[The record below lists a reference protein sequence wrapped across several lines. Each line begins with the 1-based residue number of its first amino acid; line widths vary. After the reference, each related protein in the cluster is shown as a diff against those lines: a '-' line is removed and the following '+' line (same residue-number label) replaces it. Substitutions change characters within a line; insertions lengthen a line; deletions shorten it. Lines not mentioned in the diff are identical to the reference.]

1 MPTPIINHPRTG
13 TRRRLIHLI
22 PVLSAF
28 LVLLSNPTL
37 ATAIELPASPPTE
50 EAPKAPPIERLAT
63 IGASATAGFGTYF
76 WRYENGQPVRDSTT
90 LAKFIRAASNDQLVV
105 TDLGTAQ
112 FFTNPAGIGSLIV
125 TRALRSRPDL
135 VIGIDFLFWF
145 CYGSIGIEARPMRTP
160 EARMAMLEEGLRL
173 LEQVVAAKIPLVV
186 GDIPD
191 MSAAQG
197 RILQRGQVP
206 PESVRLEANRR
217 IQAWVAAR
225 PTVELFSLDQLQTLL
240 SSDDPIEVDG
250 VRLGE
255 NERARLLQSDRL
267 HPTVGGLTVMIAN
280 LDEVLDRHPSVG
292 SRMPEIDV
300 NYGNNIERLTG
311 FRTLGEQDPIDQ
323 VWRESR
329 RTAEVDPTTGTVETE
344 RE

>member
-1 MPTPIINHPRTG
+1 MPTPITTDAGTG
-13 TRRRLIHLI
+13 TRLRGIHLI
-22 PVLSAF
+22 LRLGSF

-37 ATAIELPASPPTE
+37 ATTTEPPASPPIE
-50 EAPKAPPIERLAT
+50 QVSEAPPIKRLAT

-76 WRYENGQPVRDSTT
+76 WRYENGRPVRDSTT

-173 LEQVVAAKIPLVV
+173 LDQVVAAKIPLVV

-191 MSAAQG
+191 MSAAEG

-206 PESVRLEANRR
+206 PVSVRLEANRR

-250 VRLGE
+250 VRLGGD
-255 NERARLLQSDRL
+255 ERTRLLQSDRL
-267 HPTVGGLTVMIAN
+267 HPTVGGLTVMIAT
-280 LDEVLDRHPSVG
+280 LDDVLERHPSVG
-292 SRMPEIDV
+292 PRMPDIDI

-329 RTAEVDPTTGTVETE
+329 RAAEVAPTTETEETE